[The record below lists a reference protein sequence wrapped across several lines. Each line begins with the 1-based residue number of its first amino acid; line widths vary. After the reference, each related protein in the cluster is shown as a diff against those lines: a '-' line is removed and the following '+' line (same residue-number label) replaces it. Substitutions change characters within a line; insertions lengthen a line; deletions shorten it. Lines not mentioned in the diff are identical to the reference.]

1 MKRKLISAFSLLS
14 LPFVFSLTS
23 CKQTSE
29 GGDLKIFNAGEY
41 LDPDL
46 LEAFEKEYNC
56 KVNYSTFESNEAA
69 VTKMQTESYDLVIP
83 SDYSVDELAKAG
95 MLKEIDWDK
104 INFSKEDMSDSLV
117 STLDRLNSGN
127 DPLDLLKYGVP
138 YFYGIVGIVYNANIV
153 DEEDL
158 EEGWNILKNP
168 KYKGKVAYYD
178 NPRDGFIAPLKTLG
192 YSLNTNSSEEV
203 DEAFNWILDMK
214 GKTNPAYKTD
224 ELLSEMPQGKYA
236 LGLMYSGDALYA
248 ISLEDEDVDLRFFVP
263 EEGSDLFIDSMVIP
277 TSCKNEEMAYNF
289 INFISSYDNAYQ
301 NSSYVGYTSPIKEVY
316 QDIIA
321 EDGDYYEDAIY
332 YEVRDNKN
340 DEVYRYNKDLKIK
353 FNDYFVKL
361 KLY

>member
-1 MKRKLISAFSLLS
+1 MKKKIINLSLISLIILCF
-14 LPFVFSLTS
+14 LTS
-23 CKQTSE
+23 CKSNND

-41 LDPDL
+41 LDPEL
-46 LEAFEKEYNC
+46 LSKFEKEYNC

-83 SDYSVDELAKAG
+83 SDYSVDELAKAD
-95 MLKEIDWDK
+95 MLEEIDWSK
-104 INFSKEDMSDSLV
+104 INFKKDDLTESLV
-117 STLDRLNSGN
+117 TTLDRLNDGEDSF
-127 DPLDLLKYGVP
+127 DLLKYGVP

-153 DEEDL
+153 SEEDL
-158 EEGWNILKNP
+158 NEGWNILKNP

-192 YSLNTNSSEEV
+192 YSLNTNSDEEV
-203 DEAFNWILDMK
+203 DLAFDWILDMK
-214 GKTNPAYKTD
+214 NKTNPAYKTD

-263 EEGSDLFIDSMVIP
+263 DEGSDIFIDSMVIP
-277 TSCKNEEMAYNF
+277 KSCKNKEMAYNF
-289 INFISSYDNAYQ
+289 INFISEYENAYT
-301 NSSYVGYTSPIKEVY
+301 NSSYVGYTSPIQEVY
-316 QDIIA
+316 NDMIA
-321 EDGDYYEDAIY
+321 EDGDYYEDAEY
-332 YEVRDNKN
+332 YTVRDNPN
-340 DEVYRYNKDLKIK
+340 DEVYRYNKKLKLK